1 MHLLSTVLN
10 VEENMRRLIL
20 KEFVIDLKGEYLLA
34 KLRGRF
40 ERKQ

>member
-20 KEFVIDLKGEYLLA
+20 KEFVISLNLDTQSY
-34 KLRGRF
+34 
-40 ERKQ
+40 